1 MASTRQPTAMDRGRA
16 APAGG
21 TTAGAVRLKR
31 AYEPPEAADGYRVLV
46 DRLWPR
52 GVRKEALAIDAWLK
66 EIGPSDE
73 LRRWFGHEAG
83 RWEEFAS
90 RYRDELRRQPAAGLA
105 DELVAR
111 ARRGT
116 VTLVYGAKDEL
127 HNQAVVLRDV
137 MEQRLRRPRARAPA
151 ARSAAEVALPP
162 SRRRA
167 PVTRRP
173 AATPP
178 AGQPQRRAVRDR

>member
-1 MASTRQPTAMDRGRA
+1 MASTRQRMATGRGRA

-21 TTAGAVRLKR
+21 KTAGAVRLKR

-52 GVRKEALAIDAWLK
+52 GIRKDALAIDAWMK
-66 EIGPSDE
+66 ELGPSDE
-73 LRRWFGHEAG
+73 LRRWFGHDVS

-111 ARRGT
+111 ARRET
-116 VTLVYGAKDEL
+116 VTLVYGARDEL

-137 MEQRLRRPRARAPA
+137 IEQRLRRPRARGHRP
-151 ARSAAEVALPP
+151 
-162 SRRRA
+162 RRRLA
-167 PVTRRP
+167 SPRQMP
-173 AATPP
+173 ASD
-178 AGQPQRRAVRDR
+178 G